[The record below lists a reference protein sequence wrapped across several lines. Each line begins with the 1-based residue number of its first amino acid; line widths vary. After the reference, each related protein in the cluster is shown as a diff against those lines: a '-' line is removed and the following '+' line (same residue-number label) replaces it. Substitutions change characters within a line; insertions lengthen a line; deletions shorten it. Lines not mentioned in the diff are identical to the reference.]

1 VLPGSP
7 MTPIFPDDAEAMMNM
22 NLEFGGL
29 MARLCQEVA
38 AEWYMDAGLV
48 DGRVQIK
55 EIPARVL

>member
-1 VLPGSP
+1 

-48 DGRVQIK
+48 DGSVQIK